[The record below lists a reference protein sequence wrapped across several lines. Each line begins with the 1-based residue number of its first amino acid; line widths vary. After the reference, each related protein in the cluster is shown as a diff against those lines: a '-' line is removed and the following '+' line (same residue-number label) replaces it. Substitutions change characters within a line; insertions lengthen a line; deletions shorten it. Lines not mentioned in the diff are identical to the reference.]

1 MSVKGVEGR
10 AMVIY
15 KLLLKAA
22 VLGALLGLY
31 HKHLAQADDSIAK
44 PRCQSSCGNLSIP
57 YPFGLSHSD
66 PHCRINSSSFRV
78 DCDYSANPPVAYFWN
93 KSSNIE
99 ILNISVEDHELRI
112 NTSIGRDCYNSSGHD
127 DSSSIDPG
135 LLVAEFPFSSTKN
148 KFTAI
153 GCDTLATFQDQDG
166 KFSFGCMS
174 SCSNVSDVSNESCTG
189 IGCCE
194 TSIPR
199 NSFNYRLSIMSF
211 SNHSDVLGFNPCS
224 YAFVAEIG
232 SYNFSVGDLKQ
243 LKFNSS
249 PVVLD
254 WAVGNQ
260 TCEEAKKNST
270 SYMCT
275 KNTNC
280 TNTDTKNG
288 YGYKCTCSKGYR
300 GNPYLGCHDIDEC
313 ADPEMNRCEKI
324 CHNVIG
330 SYTCSCPNGYHGDG
344 KKGGGIGQGC
354 TIKPSHLMEILV
366 GVATGIGGIVLL
378 LLCWWLPK
386 YTKRRR
392 EAKLKQKFFQRNG
405 GIVLQQRLFF
415 IENNHMEKGKLFA
428 LTELDTATDHFN
440 KNRILGQGGQGTVFK
455 GMLPDGTI
463 VAVKKS
469 KVIDIGQVEQ
479 FVNEIVILSQ
489 INHRNV
495 VKLFGFCLE
504 SEVPLL
510 IYEFVPNGTLYQYL
524 HDPDKEFPVSWE
536 MRLRIASEVAGALS
550 YMHSAAAVP
559 VYHRDIKSS
568 NILLDEKYRAKVSD
582 FGASKSITIDQTHL
596 TTMVRGTFG
605 YLDPEYY
612 QTSQF
617 TDKSNVY
624 SFGVVLVEL
633 LTGEKPISQL
643 RAEED
648 RNLASYFIISMEEN
662 RLFDVLDK
670 EVLDHGKN
678 EEIIVVSNLAKR
690 CLGLHRRYRPTMKEV
705 AMELERLQSLRNPT
719 VVRQNEEEI
728 DCIRNESCVSSTIP
742 MLKQSEAGIELTSM
756 EEDQSLLSPR

>member
-1 MSVKGVEGR
+1 MGESMLPHGLPLRVV
-10 AMVIY
+10 
-15 KLLLKAA
+15 LLCSLVA
-22 VLGALLGLY
+22 VFSIVM
-31 HKHLAQADDSIAK
+31 ADEVQTAK
-44 PRCQSSCGNLSIP
+44 SRCSNRCGDLTFS
-57 YPFGLSHSD
+57 YPFGMNNTGNDCYFEEESYNFLIFCD
-66 PHCRINSSSFRV
+66 NST
-78 DCDYSANPPVAYFWN
+78 NPPTPYITD
-93 KSSNIE
+93 KSTNMQ
-99 ILNISVEDHELRI
+99 ILNISIENHEI
-112 NTSIGRDCYNSSGHD
+112 SIMVFVAKDCYHLSGKT
-127 DSSSIDPG
+127 SYNNDPWFN
-135 LLVAEFPFSSTKN
+135 LPIFPISHAKN
-148 KFTAI
+148 KFIAV
-153 GCDTLATFQDQDG
+153 GCDVYATFTGRQG
-166 KFSFGCMS
+166 STYVTGCLS
-174 SCSNVSDVSNESCTG
+174 SCDSISDVINGSCSG

-199 NSFNYRLSIMSF
+199 NVYRYNISVTSYN
-211 SNHSDVLGFNPCS
+211 NHSGVWRFNPCG
-224 YAFVAEIG
+224 YAFVAADG
-232 SYNFSVGDLKQ
+232 FFSFSTDYLYKPR
-243 LKFNSS
+243 FNKV
-249 PVVLD
+249 PIVLD
-254 WAVGNQ
+254 WLIPNEK
-260 TCEEAKKNST
+260 CDDAKKDT
-270 SYMCT
+270 TTYMCRENS
-275 KNTNC
+275 KC
-280 TNTDTKNG
+280 TDAENGNG
-288 YGYKCTCSKGYR
+288 YQCHCLEGFQ
-300 GNPYLGCHDIDEC
+300 GNPYLQNGC
-313 ADPEMNRCEKI
+313 
-324 CHNVIG
+324 
-330 SYTCSCPNGYHGDG
+330 
-344 KKGGGIGQGC
+344 Q
-354 TIKPSHLMEILV
+354 

-405 GIVLQQRLFF
+405 GIVLQQRLFS

-428 LTELDTATDHFN
+428 LTELDTATNHFN

-559 VYHRDIKSS
+559 VYHSDIKSS
-568 NILLDEKYRAKVSD
+568 NILLNEKYRAKVSD

-617 TDKSNVY
+617 TDKSDVY

-633 LTGEKPISQL
+633 LTVEKPISQL

-670 EVLDHGKN
+670 EVLDHGNN

-719 VVRQNEEEI
+719 VVQQNEEEI
-728 DCIRNESCVSSTIP
+728 DCIRTESCVSSTIS

>member
-1 MSVKGVEGR
+1 
-10 AMVIY
+10 MVIY

-44 PRCQSSCGNLSIP
+44 PGCKSSCGNISIL
-57 YPFGLSHSD
+57 YPFGLSDSD

-78 DCDYSANPPVAYFWN
+78 DCDYSAKPPVAYVQN
-93 KSSNIE
+93 KSSNIK
-99 ILNISVEDHELRI
+99 ILHISVEDHELRI
-112 NTSIGRDCYNSSGHD
+112 NATIGRDCYNSSGND
-127 DSSSIDPG
+127 DSSSNIPS
-135 LLVAEFPFSSTKN
+135 LRLAEFPFSSTKN
-148 KFTAI
+148 KFTVI
-153 GCDTLATFQDQDG
+153 GCDTSAFFRDSNG

-174 SCSNVSDVSNESCTG
+174 SCSNVSDVYDESCTG

-199 NSFNYRLSIMSF
+199 NTFNYRISITSF
-211 SNHSDVLGFNPCS
+211 SNHSDVLSFNPCS

-232 SYNFSVGDLKQ
+232 SYNFLVGDLKQ
-243 LKFNSS
+243 LEFN
-249 PVVLD
+249 PIPIVLD
-254 WAVGNQ
+254 WAIGEQ

-275 KNTNC
+275 KNTTC
-280 TNTDTKNG
+280 TDTKNG
-288 YGYKCTCSKGYR
+288 HGYKCICLEGYR
-300 GNPYLGCHDIDEC
+300 GNPYLGCH
-313 ADPEMNRCEKI
+313 
-324 CHNVIG
+324 
-330 SYTCSCPNGYHGDG
+330 
-344 KKGGGIGQGC
+344 
-354 TIKPSHLMEILV
+354 

-524 HDPDKEFPVSWE
+524 HDPKKEFPISWE

-550 YMHSAAAVP
+550 YLHSAAAVP

-568 NILLDEKYRAKVSD
+568 NILLDEKYLAKVSD
-582 FGASKSITIDQTHL
+582 FGASKSVTIDQTHL

-617 TDKSNVY
+617 TDKSDVY

-690 CLGLHRRYRPTMKEV
+690 CLGLHGRYRPTMKEV
-705 AMELERLQSLRNPT
+705 AMELEQLQSLRNPT

-728 DCIRNESCVSSTIP
+728 DCIRTESCVSSTIP

>member
-1 MSVKGVEGR
+1 
-10 AMVIY
+10 MVIY

-31 HKHLAQADDSIAK
+31 HKHLAQADDSITK
-44 PRCQSSCGNLSIP
+44 PGCQSSCGNLSIP
-57 YPFGLSHSD
+57 YPFGLSDSD
-66 PHCRINSSSFRV
+66 PHCRSHINPSSFRV
-78 DCDYSANPPVAYFWN
+78 DCDNSTKPPVAYFWN
-93 KSSNIE
+93 KSSTIK

-112 NTSIGRDCYNSSGHD
+112 NTLIVRDCYNSSGYD
-127 DSSSIDPG
+127 ASSSKEPSQWLAD
-135 LLVAEFPFSSTKN
+135 FPFSSTKN
-148 KFTAI
+148 KFIAI
-153 GCDTLATFQDQDG
+153 GCDTAATFLEIYG
-166 KFSFGCMS
+166 NFSFGCMS
-174 SCSNVSDVSNESCTG
+174 SCSRVSDVSNGSCTG

-194 TSIPR
+194 TSIPK
-199 NSFNYRLSIMSF
+199 NTFNYRISIKSF
-211 SNHSDVLGFNPCS
+211 SNHSNVLGFNPCS

-243 LKFNSS
+243 LNFN
-249 PVVLD
+249 PVPRVLD
-254 WAVGNQ
+254 WAIGNQ
-260 TCEEAKKNST
+260 PCEEAKKNST

-275 KNTNC
+275 KNTIC
-280 TNTDTKNG
+280 TDAENG
-288 YGYKCTCSKGYR
+288 HGYKCTCSEGYR
-300 GNPYLGCHDIDEC
+300 GNPYLENGCHDIDEC
-313 ADPEMNRCEKI
+313 ANSKNNPCEKI

-354 TIKPSHLMEILV
+354 TPSKLMVILV
-366 GVATGIGGIVLL
+366 GVAAGIGAIVLL
-378 LLCWWLPK
+378 LLCWWLHK
-386 YTKRRR
+386 YTKRSR
-392 EAKLKQKFFQRNG
+392 EARLKQKFFQRNG
-405 GIVLQQRLFF
+405 GIVLQQRLFS
-415 IENNHMEKGKLFA
+415 IENNHMEKGKLFS
-428 LTELDTATDHFN
+428 LIELDTATDHFN
-440 KNRILGQGGQGTVFK
+440 ENRILGQGGQGTVYK
-455 GMLPDGTI
+455 GMLLDGTI
-463 VAVKKS
+463 IAVKKS

-479 FVNEIVILSQ
+479 FVNEIVILSK

-495 VKLFGFCLE
+495 VKLLGFCFE

-524 HDPDKEFPVSWE
+524 HDPDKEFPVSWA
-536 MRLRIASEVAGALS
+536 MRLRIASEIAGALS
-550 YMHSAAAVP
+550 YLHSATAIP

-568 NILLDEKYRAKVSD
+568 NILLDERYRAKVSD
-582 FGASKSITIDQTHL
+582 FGVSRSITIDQTHL

-617 TDKSNVY
+617 TDKSDVY

-633 LTGEKPISQL
+633 LTREKPISQL

-690 CLGLHRRYRPTMKEV
+690 CLGLHGRYRPTMKEV
-705 AMELERLQSLRNPT
+705 AMELERLQSLQNPT
-719 VVRQNEEEI
+719 VIRQNEEEI
-728 DCIRNESCVSSTIP
+728 DCIRTESICVSSTIP
-742 MLKQSEAGIELTSM
+742 MLMQLEAGIELTSM
-756 EEDQSLLSPR
+756 EEDQSLLSRR

>member
-1 MSVKGVEGR
+1 
-10 AMVIY
+10 MVIY

-31 HKHLAQADDSIAK
+31 HKHLAQADESITK
-44 PRCQSSCGNLSIP
+44 PGCQSSCGNLSIP
-57 YPFGLSHSD
+57 YPSGLSDSD
-66 PHCRINSSSFRV
+66 PHCRSHINPSSFRV
-78 DCDYSANPPVAYFWN
+78 DCDNSTKPPVAYFWN
-93 KSSNIE
+93 KSSTIE
-99 ILNISVEDHELRI
+99 ILDISVEDHELRI
-112 NTSIGRDCYNSSGHD
+112 NTLIG
-127 DSSSIDPG
+127 
-135 LLVAEFPFSSTKN
+135 EFPLSSTKN

-153 GCDTLATFQDQDG
+153 GCDTSAFFRDRHG

-174 SCSNVSDVSNESCTG
+174 SCSSVLDISNGSCTG

-199 NSFNYRLSIMSF
+199 NTFDYNISIMSF
-211 SNHSDVLGFNPCS
+211 SNHSGVLDFNPCS
-224 YAFVAEIG
+224 YTFVAEIG

-243 LKFNSS
+243 LKVN
-249 PVVLD
+249 PIPLVLD
-254 WAVGNQ
+254 WALGDQ

-280 TNTDTKNG
+280 TDAETG
-288 YGYKCTCSKGYR
+288 YGYKCTCLEGYG
-300 GNPYLGCHDIDEC
+300 GNPYLENDCHDIDEC
-313 ADPEMNRCEKI
+313 ADPEMNQCEKI
-324 CHNVIG
+324 CHNAIG
-330 SYTCSCPNGYHGDG
+330 SYTCSCPNGYYGDG
-344 KKGGGIGQGC
+344 KKGGGIGHGC
-354 TIKPSHLMEILV
+354 TIKPLHLMGILV
-366 GVATGIGGIVLL
+366 GGAAGVGAIGAIGVIVLL

-405 GIVLQQRLFF
+405 GIVLQQRLFS

-455 GMLPDGTI
+455 GMLLDGTI
-463 VAVKKS
+463 IAVKKS
-469 KVIDIGQVEQ
+469 KVIDIGQVKQ

-495 VKLFGFCLE
+495 VKLLGFCLE

-550 YMHSAAAVP
+550 YLHSAAAIP

-582 FGASKSITIDQTHL
+582 FGASRSITIDQTHL

-605 YLDPEYY
+605 YFDPEYY

-617 TDKSNVY
+617 TDKSDVY

-690 CLGLHRRYRPTMKEV
+690 CLGLHGRYRPTMKEV

-728 DCIRNESCVSSTIP
+728 DCIRTESICVSSTIP
-742 MLKQSEAGIELTSM
+742 MLKQSEAGIELTLM
-756 EEDQSLLSPR
+756 ENDQSLLSPR